1 MRKDSF
7 EFQLKWCS
15 TLMKCPAEIRLEV
28 FDAIM
33 SYALNGTHNALTP
46 MAQFVFSSI
55 QDEIDKN
62 RKAYEAIVEKRRNA
76 INLRWQ
82 REKAG
87 ATDTNEYKC
96 IHMNTSE
103 YTCMNQEENNKEK
116 NLPNNPVNQQ
126 FNTFKSIDSTDTS
139 IQMNTNVYKC
149 TNQEKEK
156 KQEKEKFPPNNPLIK
171 EKEIN
176 KEKED
181 DIFFDDNNILLTN
194 NIIKEKKTKTKTK
207 KVFTEFE
214 QQFEDFR
221 KHYPGIKRGFQK
233 EFDNFKKKHPDWQD
247 LLPLLIPAVDRL
259 IAYTEQRCARGEWVA
274 EYPHLQT
281 WLNQSRWEVEF
292 PDITEQPNNKQHSNN
307 GYYKSSAEIEYERR
321 QAEFRD
327 YISRKLATP
336 YEEPDISEYY

>member
-7 EFQLKWCS
+7 EFQFKWCS

-33 SYALNGTHNALTP
+33 SYTLNGTHNAITP

-55 QDEIDKN
+55 QEEIDKG

-87 ATDTNEYKC
+87 
-96 IHMNTSE
+96 
-103 YTCMNQEENNKEK
+103 
-116 NLPNNPVNQQ
+116 
-126 FNTFKSIDSTDTS
+126 ST
-139 IQMNTNVYKC
+139 NTNVYKC
-149 TNQEKEK
+149 IQMNTNEYTCINQEESNKEN
-156 KQEKEKFPPNNPLIK
+156 FPPNPLIK
-171 EKEIN
+171 EIN
-176 KEKED
+176 KEE
-181 DIFFDDNNILLTN
+181 DNNIYNIN
-194 NIIKEKKTKTKTK
+194 NNLSTRNIKEKKTKTKTK
-207 KVFTEFE
+207 KVFNEFE

-221 KHYPGIKRGFQK
+221 KHYPGIKRGFQQ
-233 EFDNFKKKHPDWQD
+233 EFDNFKKKHPNWKD

-259 IAYTEQRCARGEWVA
+259 IAYTEHRRARGEWVA

-292 PDITEQPNNKQHSNN
+292 PNINEQQQTTNNDYH
-307 GYYKSSAEIEYERR
+307 KSSAEIEYERR
-321 QAEFRD
+321 QAEFRE
-327 YISRKLATP
+327 YIAQKLATP
-336 YEEPDISEYY
+336 EVEPDISEYY